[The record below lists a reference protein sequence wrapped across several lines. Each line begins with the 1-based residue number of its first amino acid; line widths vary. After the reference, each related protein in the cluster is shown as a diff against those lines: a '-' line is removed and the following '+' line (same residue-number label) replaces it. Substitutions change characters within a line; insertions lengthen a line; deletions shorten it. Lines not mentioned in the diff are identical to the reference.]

1 MAQDVSDPITADFVV
16 LGGGIA
22 GVSCAQT
29 LRLLAPD
36 TASIVLVTASEVV
49 KSVTELTHLTKLLAS
64 FSVTERDAGE
74 WQLEN
79 QGVRLVKAIVNEVDR
94 VEKIVKM
101 SDGGEVRYDK
111 LCICT
116 GGQPRVITGDNPWV
130 LGIRDTQSVMH
141 FQELLK
147 DAARVMVVGNG
158 GIATEIVYELD
169 NVDVVWA
176 IKDSSISS
184 VFVDAGAGEFLTQ
197 KIFKKSDN
205 EDKLVKPTKRMKY
218 SVDKDGDA
226 SFIGAALGPD
236 WHKGFSTDGKAS
248 GKSVKIEYKVEIEKI
263 LTPEEFKASG
273 LDEFQINNE
282 ETDKTWNVYVK
293 LTSGRVYGCDF
304 IVSATGVNPAGDLYR
319 DVVEVDTEGGVVVDH
334 NMVTSDPD
342 IFAAGDICSA
352 SWEPSEHWM
361 QMRLWTQARQMGIM
375 AARAMVAR
383 TQGEQIELDFC
394 FEMFAHVTRFF
405 DYKVVLLGLFNGQK
419 LENNYEVLLRVTPGV
434 EYVKTVMKG
443 GKMQGA
449 ILIGD
454 TDLEETFE
462 NLILNQLDLSSYGEE
477 LLNPDIDIED
487 YFD

>member
-1 MAQDVSDPITADFVV
+1 MEQDVSDPITADFVV

-79 QGVRLVKAIVNEVDR
+79 QGVRLVKAIVTEVDR
-94 VEKIVKM
+94 VKKIVKV
-101 SDGGEVRYDK
+101 SGGREVSYNK

-116 GGQPRVITGDNPWV
+116 GGQPRVITRDNPWV
-130 LGIRDTQSVMH
+130 LGIRDTQSVIQ

-197 KIFKKSDN
+197 KLMKKSDN
-205 EDKLVKPTKRMKY
+205 DDKLVKPTKRMKY
-218 SVDKDGDA
+218 SVDKGGEA
-226 SFIGAALGPD
+226 GFIGSALGPD

-273 LDEFQINNE
+273 LDENRINKE
-282 ETDKTWNVYVK
+282 EIDRIWNVYVK
-293 LTSGRVYGCDF
+293 LTSGQVYGCDF
-304 IVSATGVNPAGDLYR
+304 IISATGVSPAGDLYR
-319 DVVEVDTEGGVVVDH
+319 DVVKVDTEGGVMVDH
-334 NMVTSDPD
+334 N
-342 IFAAGDICSA
+342 IFGSLVKHRLATPLIQRTSA
-352 SWEPSEHWM
+352 SEAVSEAVCYQHH
-361 QMRLWTQARQMGIM
+361 
-375 AARAMVAR
+375 VSR
-383 TQGEQIELDFC
+383 T
-394 FEMFAHVTRFF
+394 VR
-405 DYKVVLLGLFNGQK
+405 
-419 LENNYEVLLRVTPGV
+419 
-434 EYVKTVMKG
+434 
-443 GKMQGA
+443 
-449 ILIGD
+449 
-454 TDLEETFE
+454 
-462 NLILNQLDLSSYGEE
+462 NQ
-477 LLNPDIDIED
+477 
-487 YFD
+487 

>member
-1 MAQDVSDPITADFVV
+1 MAQDVSVIRADFVV

-64 FSVTERDAGE
+64 FNVTERDNGE

-79 QGVRLVKAIVNEVDR
+79 QGVRLVKAIVNKVDR

-101 SDGGEVRYDK
+101 SGGREVEYDK

-116 GGQPRVITGDNPWV
+116 GGQPRVIARDNPWV

-147 DAARVMVVGNG
+147 DSARVMVVGNG

-197 KIFKKSDN
+197 KLFKKSDN

-226 SFIGAALGPD
+226 SFIGSALGPD

-248 GKSVKIEYKVEIEKI
+248 GKSVKIEYKVEKI
-263 LTPEEFKASG
+263 
-273 LDEFQINNE
+273 
-282 ETDKTWNVYVK
+282 
-293 LTSGRVYGCDF
+293 
-304 IVSATGVNPAGDLYR
+304 
-319 DVVEVDTEGGVVVDH
+319 
-334 NMVTSDPD
+334 
-342 IFAAGDICSA
+342 
-352 SWEPSEHWM
+352 
-361 QMRLWTQARQMGIM
+361 
-375 AARAMVAR
+375 
-383 TQGEQIELDFC
+383 
-394 FEMFAHVTRFF
+394 
-405 DYKVVLLGLFNGQK
+405 
-419 LENNYEVLLRVTPGV
+419 
-434 EYVKTVMKG
+434 
-443 GKMQGA
+443 
-449 ILIGD
+449 
-454 TDLEETFE
+454 
-462 NLILNQLDLSSYGEE
+462 
-477 LLNPDIDIED
+477 
-487 YFD
+487 